1 MSYLAALL
9 SCALSAG
16 APPLG
21 PPRPELLARASAD
34 ETVFYF
40 GIGSNML
47 RSKLENR
54 GLNGSTISLL
64 SMRPALV
71 RGQRLAFNM
80 RGFPP
85 LEPGMGALEPA
96 PDAVCHGALCEMRRD
111 EYEKVWLSEGG
122 GQPNPGYEEVVVEAC
137 PYGET
142 GGVVVEAIALRARTH
157 ARLATDAC
165 PTQRYLSILIKG
177 ATELGVQSDY
187 VARLR
192 ALPTQR
198 GGWFVHLLSV
208 HHLFLVTLLFK
219 LKCQPLVKMISKAL
233 WMAYVPTSQ
242 ASQARRFVGGAAT
255 GVLLMP
261 SALLGALVRL
271 VYYKA
276 SGRPTPPMMRALM
289 ERNQQTDSTDA
300 P

>member
-1 MSYLAALL
+1 M
-9 SCALSAG
+9 
-16 APPLG
+16 
-21 PPRPELLARASAD
+21 
-34 ETVFYF
+34 
-40 GIGSNML
+40 
-47 RSKLENR
+47 
-54 GLNGSTISLL
+54 
-64 SMRPALV
+64 
-71 RGQRLAFNM
+71 
-80 RGFPP
+80 
-85 LEPGMGALEPA
+85 
-96 PDAVCHGALCEMRRD
+96 
-111 EYEKVWLSEGG
+111 
-122 GQPNPGYEEVVVEAC
+122 
-137 PYGET
+137 
-142 GGVVVEAIALRARTH
+142 VVEAIALRARTH

-165 PTQRYLSILIKG
+165 PSQRYLSILIKG

-198 GGWFVHLLSV
+198 VGWFVHLLSV

-276 SGRPTPPMMRALM
+276 AGRPTPPMMRALM